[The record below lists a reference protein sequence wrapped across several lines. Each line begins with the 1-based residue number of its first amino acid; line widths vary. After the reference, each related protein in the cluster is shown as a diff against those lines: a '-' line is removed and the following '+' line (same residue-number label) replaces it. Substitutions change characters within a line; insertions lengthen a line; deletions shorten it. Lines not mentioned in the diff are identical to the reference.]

1 MIHSSNGFFIVKRLP
16 GKFLQSLEGIDGF
29 NQDAFVKVHES
40 GEQVTSVRVNPAKT
54 AYADNSPFTIHH
66 SSFTIAAQV
75 PWCQFGF
82 YLQERPSFTFDP
94 LFHAGTYYVQE
105 ASSMFLEQ
113 AFRELVDLS
122 KPLMVLDLCAAPGG
136 KSTHIQSLI
145 SAESLL
151 VSNEIIRGRN
161 NILVDNIIKWGS
173 NNVIVSNNDPTAF
186 QKLPGFFDVMVVDA
200 PCSGSGLFRKDEEA
214 IDEWSIN
221 NVQLCSQRQQRILA
235 DSLATL
241 KQDGILIYCTCSY
254 SQEEDEDIMD
264 WLVQEFQMEN
274 LPLSISPNW
283 NIVATNAPKANAKG
297 YRFYPDR
304 VKGEG
309 FFLACFR
316 KTSQEK
322 KYKLRPAKL
331 EKVSNKEIAIV
342 GSWIGTARSEVFKE
356 NDSLFVLP
364 SSLITQYANLR
375 TTLNI
380 RYKGVG
386 LGQIMKD
393 RLVPDHSLALSS
405 VISDHVPSTELT
417 YEEAIK
423 YLQRQDLN
431 FNTTT
436 KGWQLVTY
444 RGYKLGWI
452 NVLPNRVNNY
462 YPKELRIL
470 KQQNDS
476 PFEK

>member
-1 MIHSSNGFFIVKRLP
+1 VKRLP
-16 GKFLQSLEGIDGF
+16 GKFLESLKGIAGF
-29 NQDAFVKVHES
+29 NQDGFVKVHES
-40 GEQVTSVRVNPAKT
+40 GEQVTSIRVNPAKK
-54 AYADNSPFTIHH
+54 AYADNSPFTVD
-66 SSFTIAAQV
+66 APV
-75 PWCQFGF
+75 PWSQFGF
-82 YLQERPSFTFDP
+82 YLQQRPSFTFDP

-105 ASSMFLEQ
+105 ASSMFVEQ
-113 AFRELVDLS
+113 AFRQLVDLS
-122 KPLMVLDLCAAPGG
+122 RPLKVLDLCAAPGG

-145 SAESLL
+145 SRDSLL

-161 NILVDNIIKWGS
+161 NILVDNIIKWGC

-200 PCSGSGLFRKDEEA
+200 PCSGSGLFRKDQEA
-214 IDEWSIN
+214 IDEWSLN

-235 DSLATL
+235 DALITL
-241 KQDGILIYCTCSY
+241 KEDGILIYCTCSY
-254 SQEEDEDIMD
+254 SHEEDEDIMD

-274 LPLSISPNW
+274 LPLTIISAW
-283 NIVATNAPKANAKG
+283 NIVETNSPKANAKG

-316 KTSQEK
+316 KTSHERELKQ
-322 KYKLRPAKL
+322 RSPKL
-331 EKVSNKEIAIV
+331 ENASKKESALLESLINAA
-342 GSWIGTARSEVFKE
+342 GTEVFKD
-356 NDSLFVLP
+356 NDSLFLLP
-364 SSLITQYANLR
+364 SASVAHYATLIS
-375 TTLNI
+375 TLNI

-393 RLVPDHSLALSS
+393 RLVPDHSLALST
-405 VISDHVPSTELT
+405 VISDHFLSTELT

-423 YLQRQDLN
+423 YLQRQDVSLN
-431 FNTTT
+431 ATS
-436 KGWQLVTY
+436 KGWQLVA
-444 RGYKLGWI
+444 YKGHRLGWI

-470 KQQNDS
+470 KKQNDS
-476 PFEK
+476 AFEK